1 MQSLSCAILQ
11 VMGYWGDGA
20 QRTYHHTAPVNTLY
34 GLHESLVMMLE
45 EAHQSPIRQHAI
57 HSHLMKLRHQQ

>member
-1 MQSLSCAILQ
+1 MVFRFELSNGL
-11 VMGYWGDGA
+11 WGDGA

-45 EAHQSPIRQHAI
+45 EGLENSWT
-57 HSHLMKLRHQQ
+57 RHQKNHELLKEG